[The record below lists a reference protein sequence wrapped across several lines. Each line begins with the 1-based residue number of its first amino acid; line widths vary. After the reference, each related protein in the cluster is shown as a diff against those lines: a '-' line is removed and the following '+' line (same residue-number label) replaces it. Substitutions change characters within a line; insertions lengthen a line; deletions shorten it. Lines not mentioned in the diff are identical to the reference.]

1 MNYTDLVQQIKDQ
14 LEYSETTFVA
24 SIPDFVK
31 RAEERIFR
39 MVQIPDLRRVST
51 STFVASNEFVSM
63 PTDYLSTYSF
73 AVTDGSGIL
82 SYMLSKEYEFI
93 QTSYPDNTVEGL
105 PRFYAI
111 VDDDTIQV
119 APVPDTTYAIE
130 MYYFYLPTS
139 IVTAENTW
147 LGDNAGNTIF
157 WGSIVEGYKFMKG
170 EGDLMQTYDNS
181 FAEAIAELKILTEGR
196 ERRGTYR
203 APDKRVG
210 LQ

>member
-51 STFVASNEFVSM
+51 SNFVASNEFVTV

-82 SYMLSKEYEFI
+82 SYMLNKEYEFI
-93 QTSYPDNTVEGL
+93 QTSYPDNTIEGL

-119 APVPDTTYAIE
+119 APVPDSTYAIE
-130 MYYFYLPTS
+130 IFYFYLPTS
-139 IVTAENTW
+139 IVSSQNTW

-157 WGSIVEGYKFMKG
+157 WGSVVEGYKFLKG
-170 EGDLMQTYDNS
+170 EGDLMQMYDNS
-181 FAEAIAELKILTEGR
+181 FAEAIAELKILAEGR

-203 APDKRVG
+203 IPDKRVG
-210 LQ
+210 L